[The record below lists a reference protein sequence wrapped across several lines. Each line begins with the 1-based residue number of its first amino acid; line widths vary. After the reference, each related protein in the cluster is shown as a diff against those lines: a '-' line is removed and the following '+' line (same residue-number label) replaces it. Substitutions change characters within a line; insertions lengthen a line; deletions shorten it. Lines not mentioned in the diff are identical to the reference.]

1 MIEISGQLSGFGSI
15 SLATVA
21 IMTRTTNSYDY
32 LVVGAGTAGCVL
44 AARLS
49 EDPSVRVLL
58 IEAGSGTPVPA
69 MAEPSAWPS
78 LSAPP
83 TSWDESTVVQD
94 GTATAFPFPRGRAL
108 GGSSAINGMLF
119 ARGHR
124 ASYDSWVDAGANGW
138 GFDDLLPYFK
148 RSETAIGRDS
158 ESRGGD
164 GPVKVGP
171 SKPGHPITQAGLA
184 AAAEYGLKPAQDIS
198 GGLEEGFGWTD
209 LNVFAG
215 KRQSAADAYLTPE
228 VRRRDNLVI
237 VTDALVDRLVI
248 QDGRCTGI
256 VYRRGGVQVSQ
267 PAGEVIL
274 SAGTV
279 GSAHL
284 LMVSGIGPREH
295 LTDVGVEV
303 VHDLPGVGSNLQDHP
318 LLTVLYSA
326 QQPIEPVLIRIEVFA
341 LHRSDPTAPEPDLQL
356 FFLDVPLGG
365 HDLTP
370 PSPGYA
376 IGVSLMRPS
385 SRGSVRLAGPGLD
398 VAPLI
403 DPNFLGEDSDLQK
416 LVAGLRVAR
425 ELGQTTAYDDWRVA
439 EVYPGPDATDDES
452 LRTYAARNMRS
463 YHHPIGT
470 CRIGTDELAVVDT
483 DLRVRGI
490 DGLRVADASVMPS
503 IPSANTNASVYA
515 IAERAA
521 DLIRA
526 GRQ

>member
-1 MIEISGQLSGFGSI
+1 
-15 SLATVA
+15 
-21 IMTRTTNSYDY
+21 MTQKTNSYDY
-32 LVVGAGTAGCVL
+32 LLIGGGTAGCVL

-49 EDPSVRVLL
+49 EDPGVRVLL
-58 IEAGSGTPVPA
+58 IEAGSGTSVPA

-78 LSAPP
+78 LSVPP
-83 TSWDESTVVQD
+83 TSWGESTVVQERT
-94 GTATAFPFPRGRAL
+94 GTAFPFPRGKAL

-124 ASYDSWVDAGANGW
+124 SSYDSWVEAGAKGW

-148 RSETAIGRDS
+148 RSETAIGRHS
-158 ESRGGD
+158 EFRGAD

-171 SKPGHPITQAGLA
+171 SKPGHPITQAGLLA
-184 AAAEYGLKPAQDIS
+184 AAQYGLKPASDIS
-198 GGLEEGFGWTD
+198 SGLEEGFGWTD
-209 LNVFAG
+209 LNVFEGA
-215 KRQSAADAYLTPE
+215 RQSAADAYLTPE
-228 VRRRDNLVI
+228 VRGRNNLDI
-237 VTDALVDRLVI
+237 VTDAVVDRLMI
-248 QDGRCTGI
+248 QNGRCTGV
-256 VYRRGGVQVSQ
+256 VYRQGGAPVSQ
-267 PAGEVIL
+267 SAGEVIL
-274 SAGTV
+274 TAGAI

-284 LMVSGIGPREH
+284 LLLSGIGPRDH

-303 VHDLPGVGSNLQDHP
+303 VHDLPGVGSNLHDHP

-326 QQPIEPVLIRIEVFA
+326 RRPIEPVLIRIEVFA
-341 LHRSDPTAPEPDLQL
+341 LHRSDPSAPEPDLQL

-365 HDLTP
+365 FDLTP
-370 PSPGYA
+370 PNPGYA

-385 SRGSVRLAGPGLD
+385 SRGSVRLASARPD

-403 DPNFLGEDSDLQK
+403 DPNFLGDDSDLQR
-416 LVAGLRVAR
+416 LVTGLRIAR
-425 ELGQTTAYDDWRVA
+425 DLGETTAYDDWRVA
-439 EVYPGPDATDDES
+439 EVHPGPDVTDDEG
-452 LRTYAARNMRS
+452 LAAYAARNMRS
-463 YHHPIGT
+463 YHHPVGT

-521 DLIRA
+521 DLIRS
-526 GRQ
+526 GRV